1 MKNTKEKILNTARVL
16 FNQLGYSQVT
26 IRMIALELKMSSGN
40 LNYHFKKREDILEA
54 LYFEMVAVF
63 DERVEQL
70 ENQQVSLEMIKSDI
84 KTSMKR
90 MVSYQ
95 FFWTDLYNLLMLDNK
110 INKHFQKAYED
121 RKQGSRLLFKMM
133 IKENLLKEPAF
144 KNEYEFLIE
153 RMINFSN
160 TWLYTSSLYQQ
171 QEINDNYIDNQAT
184 ILLSMLFPYL
194 TEFGK
199 DDFEKL
205 RFNVPSNSF
214 DR

>member
-1 MKNTKEKILNTARVL
+1 MKNTKEKILNTAKIL